1 MRQGAHEGAII
12 MAFPKSMAE
21 YRRRLDRSIDLAP
34 GLPAVRRAAAGRLE
48 VERAGTGWHVTLDGE
63 PISGWLPVEG
73 HALFL
78 ALSAA
83 DAAANADV
91 ARHGRT
97 AEESIAHGITWL
109 KDQAPLPDDFR
120 PYGR

>member
-1 MRQGAHEGAII
+1 MRQGTQAKEQTT
-12 MAFPKSMAE
+12 MAYPKSMAE

-34 GLPAVRRAAAGRLE
+34 GLPAVRRAVAGRLE

-83 DAAANADV
+83 DGAANAAIAV
-91 ARHGRT
+91 RGRT
-97 AEESIAHGITWL
+97 EEETIAHGIAWL
-109 KDQAPLPDDFR
+109 KDRSPLPDDFL
-120 PYGR
+120 P